1 MIKNIIY
8 ILGSVLIFFI
18 GVIVYG
24 MILNSREIPI
34 DEAMAEKNLK
44 KLTNV
49 RLIVHRMNYEMDLY
63 SDTILVKSYKA
74 VFGRNSSNVKTG
86 ATDFATPRGK
96 YFICRI
102 DTQTKYYK
110 CFRLNYPNESDAA
123 EAFKKKEITQK
134 EYLKIVHSLNKNG
147 CPPQT
152 TYLGGRIGI
161 HGIGKYNF
169 IFKNLPF
176 VFNWTNGSIA
186 ISNDDID
193 ELYKFVKIGTPVL
206 IKD

>member
-8 ILGSVLIFFI
+8 IFGSVLVFLA

-24 MILNSREIPI
+24 IILNSKEIPLS
-34 DEAMAEKNLK
+34 EAMAENNLK
-44 KLTNV
+44 KLKNV
-49 RLIVHRMNYEMDLY
+49 RLIVHRMDYEMDLY
-63 SDTILVKSYKA
+63 SDTVFVKSYKA

-86 ATDFATPRGK
+86 AQDFATPRGR
-96 YFICRI
+96 YRICRI
-102 DTQTKYYK
+102 DTNARYYK

-123 EAFKKKEITQK
+123 DAFKKKEITQK
-134 EYLKIVHSLNKNG
+134 EYLKIVHSLETNG

-193 ELYKFVKIGTPVL
+193 ELYKVVKIGTPVF